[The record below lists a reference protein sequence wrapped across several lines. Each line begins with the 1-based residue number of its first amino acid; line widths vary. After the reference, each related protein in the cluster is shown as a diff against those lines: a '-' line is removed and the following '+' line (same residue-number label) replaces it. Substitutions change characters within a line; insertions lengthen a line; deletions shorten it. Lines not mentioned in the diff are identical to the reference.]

1 MIFNSSPQYKYY
13 AHIYSALWTTNE
25 ELIFLYFCIDLEK
38 KRGEEGE
45 EMMARAMLRV
55 QHALSREEKLDKMI
69 LATPKKF
76 TIWSRMR
83 LQPRHML
90 ARAIKVL
97 DIFLFNYFIFYF
109 HL

>member
-1 MIFNSSPQYKYY
+1 MHTFKVHYGLLTKN
-13 AHIYSALWTTNE
+13 LF
-25 ELIFLYFCIDLEK
+25 FLYFYIDLGK